1 MKITTKTYTNLLH
14 RMSGFDENVI
24 EKYLKKFSNEE
35 IGKLTLTDIYNEM
48 TFIDLYNIE
57 RRMKLEKLINKSK

>member
-14 RMSGFDENVI
+14 RMSGFDENVT

-35 IGKLTLTDIYNEM
+35 IGKLTLADIYNEM
-48 TFIDLYNIE
+48 TFVDLYNIE
-57 RRMKLEKLINKSK
+57 RRMKLEKLINISK